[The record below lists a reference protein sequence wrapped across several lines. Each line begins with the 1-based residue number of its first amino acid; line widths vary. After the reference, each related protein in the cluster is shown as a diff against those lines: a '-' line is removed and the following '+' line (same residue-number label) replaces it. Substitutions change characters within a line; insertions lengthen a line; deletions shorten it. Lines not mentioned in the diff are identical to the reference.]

1 MKHYDWILLWAK
13 PHFKS
18 IDTINSTREDHT
30 HKATNVINMCKRRFL
45 CTDTTR
51 GRGGVCVG
59 GGGGF
64 RSTIRCDRIHL
75 MLVAAPILPASF
87 PSRSVL
93 FILSLSPPSRAFPSL
108 FSSLIVPSPL
118 VPLLPNLHGIS
129 SEQI

>member
-51 GRGGVCVG
+51 DRGVCVLG
-59 GGGGF
+59 GGGGLQ
-64 RSTIRCDRIHL
+64 IDQRCDRIHL
-75 MLVAAPILPASF
+75 MLVAAPILPV